1 MARGLSC
8 RCMAS
13 FGEIL
18 ASHYEEHLG
27 TSARR
32 QTFRRAAA
40 AVEVWTWDPVESG
53 EGVWLHVSLGAS
65 AELGAD
71 RHHGHEFFIGLTQDL
86 EGVDRRL
93 ASLAGYRYETGIEL
107 GPGHGVPADNPLWP
121 NTGMSALLVMRPREP
136 IIPDL
141 VLDDGRHTVF
151 LQAIPLYRSELGYK
165 TRRGAEAL
173 MAEFERLQVPFWGAT
188 RPCCPLD

>member
-1 MARGLSC
+1 MT
-8 RCMAS
+8 S

-27 TSARR
+27 TPTRR
-32 QTFRRAAA
+32 QTFRRYAAT
-40 AVEVWTWDPVESG
+40 VEVWTWDPIQSG

-65 AELGAD
+65 ADVDAD
-71 RHHGHEFFIGLTQDL
+71 KPHGHEFFIGVAQDL

-93 ASLAGYRYETGIEL
+93 ASLAGYRYDTGIEL
-107 GPGHGVPADNPLWP
+107 GPGQSVASDHSLWSD
-121 NTGMSALLVMRPREP
+121 TEMSALLVMRPQEP

-151 LQAIPLYRSELGYK
+151 LQAIPLHRSELAYK
-165 TRRGAEAL
+165 MRRGADEL
-173 MAEFERLQVPFWGAT
+173 IDEFDRLQVPFWDAT